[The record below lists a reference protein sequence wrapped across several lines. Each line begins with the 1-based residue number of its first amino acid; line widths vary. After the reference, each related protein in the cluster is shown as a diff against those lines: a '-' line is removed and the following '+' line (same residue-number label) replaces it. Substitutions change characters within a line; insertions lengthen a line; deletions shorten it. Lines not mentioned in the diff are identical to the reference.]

1 MHFDQLAQWCVQRLL
16 GNAQV
21 AQQFLDAQVG
31 IAGDK
36 EQDAVMHAGQTATG
50 QHLVRLCR
58 ESLIAEKEA
67 FHYLA
72 LHGAFLGQ
80 AY

>member
-1 MHFDQLAQWCVQRLL
+1 MHFDQLSQWCVQRPL
-16 GNAQV
+16 GNAGSSAV
-21 AQQFLDAQVG
+21 PDAQVG

-36 EQDAVMHAGQTATG
+36 EQDAVVHAGQAATG

>member
-36 EQDAVMHAGQTATG
+36 EQDAVMHADRPRRASISSGFA
-50 QHLVRLCR
+50 VK
-58 ESLIAEKEA
+58 A
-67 FHYLA
+67 
-72 LHGAFLGQ
+72 
-80 AY
+80 